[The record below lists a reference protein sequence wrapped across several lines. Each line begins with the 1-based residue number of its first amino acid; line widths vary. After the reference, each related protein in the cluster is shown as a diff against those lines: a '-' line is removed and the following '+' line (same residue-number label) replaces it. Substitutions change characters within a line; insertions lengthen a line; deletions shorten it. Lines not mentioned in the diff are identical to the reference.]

1 MQKVEELESR
11 LISEFENYS
20 NRLGDKLT
28 AKMVDDYF
36 KDFITDTLHT
46 EFSHGIYDSIK
57 PLNSDEA
64 IKFLTITIAQFKTYS
79 AAKRVD
85 ALLQKLSKEYWDN
98 IPVIRKS
105 DYAKEKIEEKIKY
118 LIIVFSHYETNINL
132 FKDSTETILQDFKDS
147 TETILQDFKQNE
159 KLKTNL
165 SVKELALLFKMLKDL
180 KPNIFELESEAEL
193 LRFISVNFETKK
205 NKEDLSTNTL
215 RKFFNKPDSKAAEF
229 WQKHFFTLNAEVKK
243 FK

>member
-1 MQKVEELESR
+1 MLVH
-11 LISEFENYS
+11 
-20 NRLGDKLT
+20 
-28 AKMVDDYF
+28 A
-36 KDFITDTLHT
+36 
-46 EFSHGIYDSIK
+46 
-57 PLNSDEA
+57 
-64 IKFLTITIAQFKTYS
+64 
-79 AAKRVD
+79 
-85 ALLQKLSKEYWDN
+85 
-98 IPVIRKS
+98 
-105 DYAKEKIEEKIKY
+105 
-118 LIIVFSHYETNINL
+118 
-132 FKDSTETILQDFKDS
+132 
-147 TETILQDFKQNE
+147 LQDFKQNE